1 MKSVVTGGSGFIG
14 GFIAKALAEE
24 SETNEVIIFD
34 IAKPDFPLYKNV
46 KYMFGDIRD
55 RHLLNIAFNNA
66 EEVYDCAGLLGT
78 SELIDVSSLASETNI
93 TGAIN
98 ILDACLDKDVKR
110 IFHPTKPMFSN
121 DYENTYTITKFC
133 AEKFC
138 QMYKEQF
145 GLSIAILRWLNATG
159 PRQHL
164 YPIRKA
170 VPLMCVLAL
179 NDLPLEIYGDGEQTV
194 DIIDV
199 RDIAEISIRACR
211 ELGDCKDIIDV
222 GLGNKMSV
230 NELSTMIIN
239 LVEKKTGKKC
249 NSGIKHIAMRPGEKK
264 NIDIVANLSN
274 LKDLMPDFKFKY
286 DVEECLKECI
296 TYYSGL
302 SSSEIR
308 NVFQFYGYHIK

>member
-1 MKSVVTGGSGFIG
+1 MKAVVTGGSGFIG
-14 GFIAKALAEE
+14 GFIVKALAEE

-55 RHLLNIAFNNA
+55 RHLLNVAFSGA
-66 EEVYDCAGLLGT
+66 DEVYDCAGLLGT
-78 SELIDVSSLASETNI
+78 SELISTSSLACETNV
-93 TGAIN
+93 TGAVN
-98 ILDACLDKDVKR
+98 ILDACLDQGVGK
-110 IFHPTKPMFSN
+110 IFHPTKPMFSH

-145 GLSIAILRWLNATG
+145 NQSIAILRWLNATG

-179 NDLPLEIYGDGEQTV
+179 NDLSLEIYGDGEQTV

-199 RDIAEISIRACR
+199 RDIAGISIRACR
-211 ELGDCKDIIDV
+211 ELGRFDGIVEV

-230 NELSTMIIN
+230 NKLCERIVH
-239 LVEKKTGKKC
+239 LVEKKTGNKC
-249 NSGIKHIAMRPGEKK
+249 NSEIKHLPMRPGEKK
-264 NIDIVANLSN
+264 NTDIIANLSN
-274 LKDLMPDFKFKY
+274 LKELMPDFKFEY
-286 DVEECLKECI
+286 SVEDCLEECVN
-296 TYYSGL
+296 YYSGL
-302 SSSEIR
+302 SKSEIR
-308 NVFQFYGYHIK
+308 NVIQFYDI